1 MEVIE
6 GWIMEDHRSTSARA
20 HFPTENTDSL
30 VEIRA
35 FTELVYEL
43 WDSFFDVPLCLKLLF
58 SYKIAERSFLLDYNI
73 FKYFNILTF

>member
-1 MEVIE
+1 MDSHGGVDNGGPQIY
-6 GWIMEDHRSTSARA
+6 IRQSTL
-20 HFPTENTDSL
+20 FPIENTDNL

-35 FTELVYEL
+35 FTELVSDL

-58 SYKIAERSFLLDYNI
+58 SFKIAGRAFLLDYI